1 MMHIMAPVLGMAM
14 SLVLAVIETALGALD
29 DPLKIE
35 AGLAEGWALLLVFK
49 LPSTVSSWLVCVT
62 IAAVAALR
70 VGVLLDRDQ
79 EICQTFPE

>member
-1 MMHIMAPVLGMAM
+1 M
-14 SLVLAVIETALGALD
+14 LAVMETALGALA

-70 VGVLLDRDQ
+70 VGVLLATCLGLPSR
-79 EICQTFPE
+79 IAGGAYCPF